1 MKYLRWFYIAVQF
14 VMLAVSIP
22 KVATLFHAY
31 NPDPIGGTFAGLD
44 LTSWMVG
51 IAIDCCAAVTTLA
64 ALHKF
69 EATRS
74 RLGLYAPALIILCC
88 TGLSVIANYEDAA
101 TLAPSQYAHVALFT
115 HPALLINPL
124 LISAPPMLVFL
135 LILLVPSV
143 LAEPKLRTAEEI
155 EAATQ
160 EQELLIAAK
169 GRLKRAQA
177 EENARVRQTRVR
189 GFMATVDAIAPEP
202 DISPLSNRG
211 NGVDIAPN
219 IAPTVDA
226 DPGPEDDPEPPD
238 DPPPTPPQLS
248 LIPMPAVK
256 MTKAM
261 WQAMPLQE
269 RVIKSGVIMPQEVA
283 DVLGISVAQARAI
296 TKDVTGNI
304 RVSGRTGVSYSALID
319 SLYDQDSYEQ
329 AHKLEDA
336 LGLREEDD
344 A

>member
-1 MKYLRWFYIAVQF
+1 MRLLRWFYIAVQF

-44 LTSWMVG
+44 FTSWMVG

-124 LISAPPMLVFL
+124 LISAPPLLVFL

-177 EENARVRQTRVR
+177 EENAKVRQARVR

-202 DISPLSNRG
+202 
-211 NGVDIAPN
+211 VAAPER
-219 IAPTVDA
+219 APIVEA
-226 DPGPEDDPEPPD
+226 DLESEPEPDPDDDP
-238 DPPPTPPQLS
+238 DPPMPPSPPPPPQLS

-269 RVIKSGVIMPQEVA
+269 RVIKSGVIVPQEVA

-296 TKDVTGNI
+296 TKDVPANI

-336 LGLREEDD
+336 LGLREVVD